1 MRLARLID
9 RLNGAVGRA
18 AAWLGLLMVLVA
30 AFNAIDGKLD
40 PHVGARLSF
49 VGLAE
54 AEWYLFAILF
64 LFAAPWALRE
74 GAHVRVDVLYGR
86 LGARGKA
93 LTNLLGGLL
102 LALPFAV
109 YSIWVTVPSAIESV
123 RVREMSA
130 DAGGLPRYPLQIL
143 VPVAFGLLALQV
155 IAELIRATHTLR
167 SEDHST

>member
-1 MRLARLID
+1 MRAADLVD
-9 RLNGAVGRA
+9 RLNGAVGKV

-30 AFNAIDGKLD
+30 AFNAIGGKLD

-54 AEWYLFAILF
+54 FEWYLFAVLF

-86 LGARGKA
+86 LGARGRA
-93 LTNLLGGLL
+93 MTDLLGGLL
-102 LALPFAV
+102 LALPFTV
-109 YSIWVTVPSAIESV
+109 YAIWVTVPTAIEAV

-130 DAGGLPRYPLQIL
+130 DAGGLPRYPLQVL

-155 IAELIRATHTLR
+155 VAEIARAVRTL
-167 SEDHST
+167 EDEGPSA